1 MRLLSQ
7 DEDQLDLRVTFDE
20 FILLRDLLDEHC
32 TGDAADISLYD
43 AEALLRFMNTTLE
56 RLDMLPP
63 SD

>member
-7 DEDQLDLRVTFDE
+7 DEDQLDLRLTFDE

-32 TGDAADISLYD
+32 TADPADISLHE
-43 AEALLRFMNTTLE
+43 AEALLRFINSTLE

-63 SD
+63 AD